1 MISTVQSL
9 PQAPSRPS
17 RPSRP
22 VVLVAF
28 AAVLAGGLVGCGGGT
43 PSPPS
48 PIASPPEPTALMQNV
63 RFEGFRSGERD
74 LVVFART
81 AEIVLSS
88 REVAL
93 EHVRVEAQGSEGEI
107 SIAAEQGTVD
117 LEEDSFRLIGKVKG
131 RVGTGQRFETSEV
144 RYDSS
149 TQKIWTDREVR
160 VVRDNLTLVGKG
172 MDLDL
177 KERRVQILN
186 GVRTTLEGEGP

>member
-1 MISTVQSL
+1 
-9 PQAPSRPS
+9 
-17 RPSRP
+17 
-22 VVLVAF
+22 
-28 AAVLAGGLVGCGGGT
+28 
-43 PSPPS
+43 
-48 PIASPPEPTALMQNV
+48 MQNV